1 MRKNTL
7 KKAMAVMI
15 SATMLVTGYTVV
27 SAEGFTDAEA
37 LAEMDAFTTGDEAV
51 YVEEVQPEAAQTEE
65 VQPEQTQTEVQPE
78 VAQTEE
84 VQVEEPQAE
93 ESQDEFQTG
102 ESAEEAAFVDGFTDS
117 SAESDPAEFTD
128 GTGEVGDAVETTVD
142 SDFRFENEE
151 VIITAKVFDETAL
164 PENAEMNAVKLEAGS
179 EKYEEA
185 KQASIRDLG
194 TTEDDEYTFYDVTFI
209 ADGVEIEVPDE
220 AVVINMEFKNVA
232 SEENE
237 TQSALHI
244 QKTEA
249 GVVAQ
254 DVTAQ
259 SADGTLK
266 SVGFN
271 F

>member
-1 MRKNTL
+1 M
-7 KKAMAVMI
+7 
-15 SATMLVTGYTVV
+15 
-27 SAEGFTDAEA
+27 
-37 LAEMDAFTTGDEAV
+37 
-51 YVEEVQPEAAQTEE
+51 
-65 VQPEQTQTEVQPE
+65 
-78 VAQTEE
+78 
-84 VQVEEPQAE
+84 
-93 ESQDEFQTG
+93 
-102 ESAEEAAFVDGFTDS
+102 
-117 SAESDPAEFTD
+117 
-128 GTGEVGDAVETTVD
+128 
-142 SDFRFENEE
+142 
-151 VIITAKVFDETAL
+151 FDETAL

-249 GVVAQ
+249 GVVAR

>member
-1 MRKNTL
+1 MRKKMFRKVTAIMMAA
-7 KKAMAVMI
+7 AMM
-15 SATMLVTGYTVV
+15 SSGYTMV
-27 SAEGFTDAEA
+27 SADDFTDQEVQTEA
-37 LAEMDAFTTGDEAV
+37 AVEDIAVESTEEAV
-51 YVEEVQPEAAQTEE
+51 AEETQEADVQIEEEA
-65 VQPEQTQTEVQPE
+65 P
-78 VAQTEE
+78 
-84 VQVEEPQAE
+84 AE
-93 ESQDEFQTG
+93 ES
-102 ESAEEAAFVDGFTDS
+102 ESAEVTFEDETTDAFS
-117 SAESDPAEFTD
+117 D
-128 GTGEVGDAVETTVD
+128 GTDPVDFAEAEVEAEVEVTSYRT
-142 SDFRFENEE
+142 DFCFENEE
-151 VIITAKVFDETAL
+151 VVITASVSEDAEL
-164 PENAEMNAVKLEAGS
+164 PENAEMKAEKLEAGS

-244 QKTEA
+244 QETEA

>member
-1 MRKNTL
+1 MRKNTF

-51 YVEEVQPEAAQTEE
+51 YVEEVQPEAVQTE
-65 VQPEQTQTEVQPE
+65 EVQPE

-142 SDFRFENEE
+142 FDFRFENEE

-232 SEENE
+232 PEENG

-244 QKTEA
+244 QETEA

>member
-51 YVEEVQPEAAQTEE
+51 YVEEVQPEAVQTE
-65 VQPEQTQTEVQPE
+65 EVQPE

-117 SAESDPAEFTD
+117 SAEADPAEFTD

-244 QKTEA
+244 QETEA

>member
-51 YVEEVQPEAAQTEE
+51 YVEEVQT
-65 VQPEQTQTEVQPE
+65 EQTQTEAQPE
-78 VAQTEE
+78 AAQTEE

-117 SAESDPAEFTD
+117 SAEADPAEFTD

-232 SEENE
+232 S
-237 TQSALHI
+237 
-244 QKTEA
+244 
-249 GVVAQ
+249 V
-254 DVTAQ
+254 
-259 SADGTLK
+259 
-266 SVGFN
+266 
-271 F
+271 

>member
-65 VQPEQTQTEVQPE
+65 VQPE

-117 SAESDPAEFTD
+117 SAEADPAEFTD

-142 SDFRFENEE
+142 FDFRFENEE

-244 QKTEA
+244 QETEA

>member
-1 MRKNTL
+1 MRKKMFRKVTAIMMAA
-7 KKAMAVMI
+7 AMM
-15 SATMLVTGYTVV
+15 SSGYTMV
-27 SAEGFTDAEA
+27 SADDFTDQEVQTEA
-37 LAEMDAFTTGDEAV
+37 AVEDIAVESTEEAV
-51 YVEEVQPEAAQTEE
+51 AEETPEADVQIEE
-65 VQPEQTQTEVQPE
+65 EAP
-78 VAQTEE
+78 
-84 VQVEEPQAE
+84 AE
-93 ESQDEFQTG
+93 ES
-102 ESAEEAAFVDGFTDS
+102 ESAEVTFEDETTDAFSDGT
-117 SAESDPAEFTD
+117 DPADFAETEVEAEVEVTSYKTD
-128 GTGEVGDAVETTVD
+128 
-142 SDFRFENEE
+142 FCFENEE
-151 VIITAKVFDETAL
+151 VVITASVSEDAEL
-164 PENAEMNAVKLEAGS
+164 PENAEMKAEKLEAGS

-244 QKTEA
+244 QETEA

>member
-65 VQPEQTQTEVQPE
+65 VQPE

-84 VQVEEPQAE
+84 VQAE

-117 SAESDPAEFTD
+117 SAEADPAEFTD

-194 TTEDDEYTFYDVTFI
+194 TTEDDEYTFYDITFI

-244 QKTEA
+244 QETEA

>member
-37 LAEMDAFTTGDEAV
+37 LAEMDALL
-51 YVEEVQPEAAQTEE
+51 
-65 VQPEQTQTEVQPE
+65 
-78 VAQTEE
+78 
-84 VQVEEPQAE
+84 QVMKLYMWKKFSRKLHRLRRF
-93 ESQDEFQTG
+93 SQSRLRQRFSRRLHRPRKFGQKNLG
-102 ESAEEAAFVDGFTDS
+102 MSSRPGNLLKKPLFVDGFTDS
-117 SAESDPAEFTD
+117 SAEADPAEFTD

-151 VIITAKVFDETAL
+151 VIITAKVFDETTL

-220 AVVINMEFKNVA
+220 AVVINMEFKKCCIRGKRNPERPPHPGDR
-232 SEENE
+232 SWRRLPR
-237 TQSALHI
+237 T
-244 QKTEA
+244 
-249 GVVAQ
+249 
-254 DVTAQ
+254 
-259 SADGTLK
+259 
-266 SVGFN
+266 
-271 F
+271 

>member
-142 SDFRFENEE
+142 FDFRFENEE
-151 VIITAKVFDETAL
+151 VIITAK
-164 PENAEMNAVKLEAGS
+164 AG
-179 EKYEEA
+179 KYEEA

-232 SEENE
+232 PEENE

-249 GVVAQ
+249 GVVAR